1 MQFTNLQIL
10 EKFSHLKTFNLV
22 NWLTNYF
29 TSFSSK
35 VLMKY
40 IFLSINKLINNPRP
54 DAKIKLKFD
63 FGDFFSSTFSLSRKK
78 KQKKVFFHFLSY
90 I

>member
-1 MQFTNLQIL
+1 MKFGLIINCMQFTNLQIL

-40 IFLSINKLINNPRP
+40 IFYLSTN
-54 DAKIKLKFD
+54 
-63 FGDFFSSTFSLSRKK
+63 
-78 KQKKVFFHFLSY
+78 
-90 I
+90 